1 MDMTSPPAYIAQAD
15 VDQPDAPVEP
25 TPIEIDVAKYIPDT
39 AITVTMIVTL
49 DSDAATALVYAP
61 GDEKRGTVFK
71 GRRSIDVVRLD
82 GPVLYIKLY
91 GADRY
96 DIQYITYRMP

>member
-1 MDMTSPPAYIAQAD
+1 MDMSPPPAYIAQAE
-15 VDQPDAPVEP
+15 VDQPDTPVEP
-25 TPIEIDVAKYIPDT
+25 TPIKIDVAKYIPDT

-49 DSDAATALVYAP
+49 DSDAASALVYAP
-61 GDEKRGTVFK
+61 SDPKHGTVFK
-71 GRRSIDVVRLD
+71 GRRTIDEVRLD

-91 GADRY
+91 GAAKF